1 MSDFGITG
9 VRWNTSRTEVDSC
22 RLHGLD
28 EADGTLRLGEGYEA
42 KHPDVSSLI
51 VCGHRV
57 WVMGGS
63 DKNHRLKE
71 VKVRDKSEHLYT
83 VPVSSLFELT
93 EF

>member
-9 VRWNTSRTEVDSC
+9 VRWNASRTEVESC
-22 RLHGLD
+22 RLHGL
-28 EADGTLRLGEGYEA
+28 EGTDVTLLGDGYEA
-42 KHPDVSSLI
+42 RHPDVSSLI

-57 WVMGGS
+57 WVMGGV
-63 DKNHRLKE
+63 DKNQRLQE
-71 VKVRDKSEHLYT
+71 VKVRDKSERLYT